1 MYCKET
7 VNSILSCWHHA
18 EAACACIQ
26 NGALIGLIVLFRFPC
41 FFLIQ
46 GEGLTR
52 LQIGDHHISFRDAL
66 DVAQDALLGDFYDA
80 WPLTKVLDIGG
91 AAVRGKE
98 GGRRFFLK
106 EKLRVN

>member
-1 MYCKET
+1 M
-7 VNSILSCWHHA
+7 
-18 EAACACIQ
+18 
-26 NGALIGLIVLFRFPC
+26 
-41 FFLIQ
+41 Q

-98 GGRRFFLK
+98 GGRYDFF
-106 EKLRVN
+106 